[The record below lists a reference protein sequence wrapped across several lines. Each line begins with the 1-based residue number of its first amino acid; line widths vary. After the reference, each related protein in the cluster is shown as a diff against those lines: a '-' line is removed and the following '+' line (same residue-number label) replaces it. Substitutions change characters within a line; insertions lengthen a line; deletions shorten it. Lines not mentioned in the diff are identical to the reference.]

1 MLHVTRIPRTRFE
14 GNRMAPDVEAKR
26 TMMEWVLG
34 PVAGVA
40 SGFFAAG
47 RHAASQGDLKRRVA
61 ALEQA
66 RHDEAVTINAKI
78 DAVRSELRADMK
90 EMRAELRDDIRELKG
105 MVGRIVGGPP

>member
-1 MLHVTRIPRTRFE
+1 
-14 GNRMAPDVEAKR
+14 MAPDVEAKR

-40 SGFFAAG
+40 TGLFAAG
-47 RHAASQGDLKRRVA
+47 RHAAGQADLQRRVQ

-66 RHDEAVTINAKI
+66 RHEEAVTINAKI

-105 MVGRIVGGPP
+105 MVSRIVGGAA